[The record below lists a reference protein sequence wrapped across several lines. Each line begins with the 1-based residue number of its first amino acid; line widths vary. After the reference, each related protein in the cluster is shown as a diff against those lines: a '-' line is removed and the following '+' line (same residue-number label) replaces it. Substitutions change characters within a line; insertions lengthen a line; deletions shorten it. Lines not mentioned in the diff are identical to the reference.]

1 MHQCYHCGNSLA
13 YLLDSGYRGALV
25 PRNAECEKCKRD
37 IRCCKNCTFYSP
49 GSHWDCSETLEDP
62 VYDKEKGNFCP
73 YFTMKDTGS
82 SPGKKSSSDAKNAFL
97 NLFADSEPE

>member
-1 MHQCYHCGNSLA
+1 
-13 YLLDSGYRGALV
+13 
-25 PRNAECEKCKRD
+25 
-37 IRCCKNCTFYSP
+37 
-49 GSHWDCSETLEDP
+49 LEDP